1 MTEIC
6 SVSLATGRVLSIP
19 GQRWTADPPPSVA
32 RLRRDVLAQMLA
44 VDQLLRELA
53 LQARRL
59 PPPELPGDCVCRL
72 GDTAYA

>member
-1 MTEIC
+1 MTDIC
-6 SVSLATGRVLSIP
+6 SVSLATGRVLAIP
-19 GQRWTADPPPSVA
+19 GQPWTVEPPPSVA

-59 PPPELPGDCVCRL
+59 PPPEPPSDCVCRM
-72 GDTAYA
+72 GDTAYS